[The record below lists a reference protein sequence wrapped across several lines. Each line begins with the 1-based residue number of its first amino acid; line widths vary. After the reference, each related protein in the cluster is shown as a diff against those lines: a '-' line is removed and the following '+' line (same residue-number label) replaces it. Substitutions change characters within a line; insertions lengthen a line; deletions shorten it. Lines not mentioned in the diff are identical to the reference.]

1 MKKMKIVFV
10 GFLIYMIMIII
21 FYLFVFFF
29 VRGVDENWVGYI
41 LIIKFRNEGF
51 VFDFDV
57 FYLGEFCCYIS
68 FDRLKIDF

>member
-29 VRGVDENWVGYI
+29 VRGVDENWVGFI
-41 LIIKFRNEGF
+41 LIIKLRNEGF
-51 VFDFDV
+51 VYDFDV